1 MSDRG
6 RILVHLASGIGNIV
20 LATPLLDVLARNSFA
35 VDLLLDADYAGV
47 GELFEGWSAVRCVQ
61 SGRTLALTSY
71 EHVVVAVPPF
81 YWRRFCSRYARLGVF
96 RPPDELFYENE
107 QAYYLEFA
115 RFLGCDV
122 GDASRYFLPIHRHG
136 VGGTIVFA
144 PGSKPAEMAAKRWP
158 FFPELAAAFD
168 DVALVGA
175 GDDLA
180 RFDDTAIDFPSHV
193 RSYIGRLSLIE
204 TASVMATAAAVVAND
219 CGLGHLAGALG
230 VPTVLLFGP
239 TPHRTLGPLPPN
251 VRVLRAGLQCEPCW
265 FGARFRACS
274 GRIECLR
281 QLRLETVIEA
291 VRDARASATARAM

>member
-1 MSDRG
+1 MSG
-6 RILVHLASGIGNIV
+6 RRQVLVHLASGVGNIV
-20 LATPLLDVLARNSFA
+20 LATPLLDVLARNGFA

-47 GELFEGWSAVRCVQ
+47 GELFEGWSAVRCVH
-61 SGRTLALTSY
+61 SRRTLALTSY
-71 EHVVVAVPPF
+71 EHVIAAVPPF

-115 RFLGCDV
+115 RSLGCDV
-122 GDASRYFLPIHRHG
+122 DDASHYFLPVRQRVAG
-136 VGGTIVFA
+136 EAVVLA

-158 FFPELAAAFD
+158 FFAELAAAFD
-168 DVALVGA
+168 DVALVGT
-175 GDDLA
+175 GGDLA
-180 RFDDTAIDFPSHV
+180 RFDGTPMDFPSHV
-193 RSYIGRLSLIE
+193 RTYIGRLSLSQ

-251 VRVLRAGLQCEPCW
+251 VTILRAGLPCEPCW
-265 FGARFRACS
+265 FGARFRVC
-274 GRIECLR
+274 GRRIECLH
-281 QLRLETVIEA
+281 QLRLETVIQA
-291 VRDARASATARAM
+291 VRDARALALARAV